1 MNYLDDNGLSQEAR
15 SILNSID
22 GDSLD
27 DLLKQSSAL
36 LSPELMKHT
45 LDIWNRSLLI
55 YPDIKKQQKVNKLV
69 LKTSAGQKIKLD
81 GGHSIFGAEDKADQY
96 ILDTYK
102 IKNHTYNK
110 IEGIPKLN
118 QFECF
123 YDFKL
128 SRIILRRLH
137 QAPIYTKLAAKA
149 QA

>member
-1 MNYLDDNGLSQEAR
+1 LNYLDDNGLSQEAR